1 MNLLLTLSTTSG
13 IKMIVTAILGGV
25 IVSTFLTMFYLEDRD
40 GVGVYDP
47 DPSASY
53 RHRNHK

>member
-1 MNLLLTLSTTSG
+1 V
-13 IKMIVTAILGGV
+13 IVTAILGGA
-25 IVSTFLTMFYLEDRD
+25 IISTFLTMFYLEDRD

-53 RHRNHK
+53 RHRNYK

>member
-1 MNLLLTLSTTSG
+1 MIAIG
-13 IKMIVTAILGGV
+13 IGIIAV
-25 IVSTFLTMFYLEDRD
+25 FCTMFYLEDRD

-53 RHRNHK
+53 RHRNYK